1 MAVSGA
7 VSRQFFNH
15 SPMKSWFFNKASAKG
30 LPAIA
35 LTGMLVLV
43 LLSHGSAQT
52 YSNVA
57 GAKGLSIQSSEPE
70 WGGGVNF
77 FDYNRDGEDDLTYSD
92 SLTFYTNNQ
101 GSLVEKN
108 FLQVSGNVNQVLWFD
123 FDNDGD
129 NDLFITY
136 RNRSNVMY
144 ENTGGLNF
152 RKMTKSEIDL
162 SYINESFGVSVCDY
176 NKDGYLDI
184 YVANYHSSGLPSK
197 PPDTSKFNKLY
208 RNNGDGTFTEVG
220 VKVGVADGVKPSF
233 QGIWIDYNDDG
244 WQDLYVINDLNPG
257 NSLYRNNGDGT
268 FTEVTIQK
276 NVGLS
281 HQHPMSATAG
291 DMDNNGALDI
301 YMSNSFL
308 NSGGRYRDGLFLKN
322 DGKGNYREKGKD
334 YGINIKKWSWGC
346 TWVDY
351 NNDTYQDLYVTT
363 GRWRQPYLFHK
374 NYFYESDMGD
384 TFRTKQS
391 AFVDS
396 HKSRSFSVAKG
407 DLNNDGYN
415 DLFVQ
420 NNKPKEAQL
429 WKNSGG
435 SNHYIKTTLEG
446 TASNRMGIGSWIH
459 VYVDTFS
466 YHKYTK
472 CGQNFLSQNSQHKIF
487 GLDTATKVDSVV
499 VEYLSGIED
508 RYYDL
513 KVDTHYY
520 FTEGETTKHISFDTL
535 KTLCRNNDSIVLS
548 IESDYDSI
556 SWSTNDTN
564 TSITITDSGKYWVD
578 AWTDKGVLVPS
589 DTVKVLEIP
598 RVNSAVTK
606 VSCHGKEDGKIKLMV
621 DSLATKLEPEF
632 RWNDT
637 NQTTNVRDSLS
648 AGHYPYTY
656 SDSTGCRVKD
666 TIEVTEPSPL
676 NIQTQVSFDQH
687 KRDSAARLNAVINGG
702 SPPYQEFLDGDS
714 LQTPVKHLAV
724 DTYRYEVRDTNG
736 CRISKEV
743 AITRDSVPSIAAKV
757 EPTTCY
763 DAADGR
769 ITLQI
774 DSFPGRQFQL
784 RWRGGYRGR
793 KLSGLSAGQYVYRY
807 SDDAGAQYTDTV
819 KVPRPDS
826 IRLNP
831 VVRPQTLHD
840 LGSIKLRPSGG
851 TPPYKI
857 RIDGRRVDSA
867 LRGIAAGT
875 YSVIVSD
882 SQGCHQSGIVK
893 VKDQRKPELEAQKT
907 PVSCFGGADGSIKL
921 KIDSLFYRNR
931 DFSIRWRDGARG
943 NSRQAL
949 TAGRY
954 AFRYKDQ
961 KGIVVRDT
969 VKLPEPGP
977 VRYQHETASGN
988 GEEGCEVNIR
998 ITGGTEPYSIQWD
1011 RVYRANPVTDVEE
1024 GLHHLHV
1031 TDQNG
1036 CRLDTSV
1043 RVRKISSPEI
1053 DVNSTP
1059 ASCAGSKDG
1068 SVQLRLEKPVDS
1080 SIRMLWS
1087 DGYEGK
1093 VRDSLKAGTYRYTA
1107 LTESGCRYRDS
1118 VEVEAPFELDVQ
1130 YRIEEMGVNAK
1141 AIVDLVING
1150 GTRPYTIYLDGSR
1163 VEAPIDAVR
1172 AGSHTLKVKDARN
1185 CVVERTIQIE
1195 KNEVTGLGNVKKQ
1208 AGLHVYPVPVKRGKC
1223 LWVETSGKWQNPT
1236 VKLIST
1242 SGTVLYQSMHT
1253 PNKGNSRIKTSGLKA
1268 GVYLLKIRGSQDQD
1282 TIKVVVYE

>member
-1 MAVSGA
+1 
-7 VSRQFFNH
+7 
-15 SPMKSWFFNKASAKG
+15 
-30 LPAIA
+30 LAI
-35 LTGMLVLV
+35 
-43 LLSHGSAQT
+43 S
-52 YSNVA
+52 
-57 GAKGLSIQSSEPE
+57 
-70 WGGGVNF
+70 
-77 FDYNRDGEDDLTYSD
+77 
-92 SLTFYTNNQ
+92 
-101 GSLVEKN
+101 
-108 FLQVSGNVNQVLWFD
+108 
-123 FDNDGD
+123 
-129 NDLFITY
+129 
-136 RNRSNVMY
+136 
-144 ENTGGLNF
+144 
-152 RKMTKSEIDL
+152 
-162 SYINESFGVSVCDY
+162 
-176 NKDGYLDI
+176 
-184 YVANYHSSGLPSK
+184 
-197 PPDTSKFNKLY
+197 
-208 RNNGDGTFTEVG
+208 
-220 VKVGVADGVKPSF
+220 PSF
-233 QGIWIDYNDDG
+233 DSIFWNT
-244 WQDLYVINDLNPG
+244 QD
-257 NSLYRNNGDGT
+257 T
-268 FTEVTIQK
+268 
-276 NVGLS
+276 
-281 HQHPMSATAG
+281 
-291 DMDNNGALDI
+291 
-301 YMSNSFL
+301 
-308 NSGGRYRDGLFLKN
+308 
-322 DGKGNYREKGKD
+322 
-334 YGINIKKWSWGC
+334 
-346 TWVDY
+346 
-351 NNDTYQDLYVTT
+351 
-363 GRWRQPYLFHK
+363 
-374 NYFYESDMGD
+374 
-384 TFRTKQS
+384 
-391 AFVDS
+391 
-396 HKSRSFSVAKG
+396 
-407 DLNNDGYN
+407 
-415 DLFVQ
+415 
-420 NNKPKEAQL
+420 
-429 WKNSGG
+429 
-435 SNHYIKTTLEG
+435 
-446 TASNRMGIGSWIH
+446 
-459 VYVDTFS
+459 
-466 YHKYTK
+466 
-472 CGQNFLSQNSQHKIF
+472 
-487 GLDTATKVDSVV
+487 TAT
-499 VEYLSGIED
+499 
-508 RYYDL
+508 
-513 KVDTHYY
+513 
-520 FTEGETTKHISFDTL
+520 
-535 KTLCRNNDSIVLS
+535 
-548 IESDYDSI
+548 
-556 SWSTNDTN
+556 
-564 TSITITDSGKYWVD
+564 ITVSDSGKYWVK
-578 AWTDKGVLVPS
+578 ALTKKGLWVYG
-589 DTVKVLEIP
+589 DTVQVVQYPQIETDI
-598 RVNSAVTK
+598 RN
-606 VSCHGKEDGKIKLMV
+606 VSCHGKQGGKVRLRV
-621 DSLATKLEPEF
+621 DSFSKNFDPKF
-632 RWNDT
+632 SWPDT

-784 RWRGGYRGR
+784 RWRGGYQGR

-1118 VEVEAPFELDVQ
+1118 VEVEAPFELDVR
-1130 YRIEEMGVNAK
+1130 YRIEKNWLNSRVRIN
-1141 AIVDLVING
+1141 LVING
-1150 GTRPYTIYLDGSR
+1150 GTRPYNIYMDGEK
-1163 VEAPIDAVR
+1163 VEPPIDSVGP
-1172 AGSHTLKVKDARN
+1172 GSHTLMVKDGQG
-1185 CVVERTIQIE
+1185 CKDEQQIQIE
-1195 KNEVTGLGNVKKQ
+1195 AGGATGLEKGKQ
-1208 AGLHVYPVPVKRGKC
+1208 ASSIYAYPVPVRAGQKLKLHVPRKGNAGQALKVMSSRGRIIDERQ
-1223 LWVETSGKWQNPT
+1223 LDESLGGHQ
-1236 VKLIST
+1236 IST
-1242 SGTVLYQSMHT
+1242 DGWS
-1253 PNKGNSRIKTSGLKA
+1253 P
-1268 GVYLLKIRGSQDQD
+1268 GVYLFHVISQERRKTIRI
-1282 TIKVVVYE
+1282 TVYE